1 MLLLPSIVAAVGLL
15 VGLVAAWSYSD
26 RALPR
31 AAGLGLAAWSV
42 LVLAVGAFVV
52 PTAVVGG
59 AAAVLLT
66 VDRWWRRRRER
77 GDELAP
83 VRRAAERLA
92 PGGVARRWCVAAVRD
107 GEVALA
113 SLGRLSFSSAEEK
126 VLLGASLASLV
137 ELGAKLDAVDAS
149 LARASAVDLR
159 PALRDQEVLEEVVGG
174 RAGADGEWFDR
185 VTAKRREVVDALAEG
200 AAQLRAIRDKAVW
213 MAARQDEHGVD
224 DELELID
231 PERALADVREA
242 SALVGALA
250 EGVGEV
256 HLGPATRL

>member
-1 MLLLPSIVAAVGLL
+1 
-15 VGLVAAWSYSD
+15 
-26 RALPR
+26 
-31 AAGLGLAAWSV
+31 V
-42 LVLAVGAFVV
+42 LVLVVGSLWV
-52 PTAVVGG
+52 PTVAVGG
-59 AAAVLLT
+59 AAAAMLPL
-66 VDRWWRRRRER
+66 DRWRRRRRER

-83 VRRAAERLA
+83 VRRAVERLA
-92 PGGVARRWCVAAVRD
+92 PGGAARRWCVAAMRD
-107 GEVALA
+107 GELALA
-113 SLGRLSFSSAEEK
+113 SLRRLSFSSADER
-126 VLLGASLASLV
+126 VLLGSSLASLV
-137 ELGAKLDAVDAS
+137 ELGGKLDAIDAS

-159 PALRDQEVLEEVVGG
+159 PALRDQEVLEEAVGG
-174 RAGADGEWFDR
+174 REGPDGEWFDR

-200 AAQLRAIRDKAVW
+200 ATQMRAIRDKAVW
-213 MAARQDEHGVD
+213 MAARQDEEGVD